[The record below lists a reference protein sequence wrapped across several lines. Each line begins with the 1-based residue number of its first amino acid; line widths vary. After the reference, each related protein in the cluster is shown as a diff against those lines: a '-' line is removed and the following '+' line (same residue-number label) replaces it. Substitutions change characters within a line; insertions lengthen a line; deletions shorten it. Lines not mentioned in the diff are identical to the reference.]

1 MSLVTLQDCKDY
13 LRIQSSAEDD
23 ALTLMRTA
31 AIALIEQFI
40 RRPITAELRT
50 FTIDADP
57 FRYTSRFWLPMYPV
71 AVVDSSAGTADIVI
85 TDVDNVTL
93 VEDTDFRFNRLTG
106 EVLALSDGSVGAFFI
121 GHPYTVAAYVGLSAD
136 PSYATNIEPA
146 INAAILD
153 LVADRYQRRSP
164 AATNET
170 TGGGV
175 SSSYTGGIP
184 ARVREMLQPF
194 QIARAL

>member
-1 MSLVTLQDCKDY
+1 MSLATLQDCKDY
-13 LRIQSSAEDD
+13 VKKETSDEDD
-23 ALTLMRTA
+23 LITAMRTA

-57 FRYTSRFWLPMYPV
+57 HRLTSRFWLPQFPV
-71 AVVDSSAGTADIVI
+71 AVADSSAGTADIVI
-85 TDVDNVTL
+85 TDVDDVDL

-106 EVLALSDGSVGAFFI
+106 EVLALSDGSVGSYFV
-121 GHPYTVAAYVGLSAD
+121 GHPFTVQAYVGLSAD
-136 PSYATNIEPA
+136 PNYATRIEPA

-153 LVADRYQRRSP
+153 IVADRYQRRSP

-184 ARVREMLQPF
+184 ERVREMLLPL